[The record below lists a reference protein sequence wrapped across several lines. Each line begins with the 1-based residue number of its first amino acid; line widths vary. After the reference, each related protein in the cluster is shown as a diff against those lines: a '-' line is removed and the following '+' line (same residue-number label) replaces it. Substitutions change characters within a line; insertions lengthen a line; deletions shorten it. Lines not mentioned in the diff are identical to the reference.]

1 MAAEIKVEKDI
12 EDVRALIK
20 EIDSIQGEVNKI
32 NSAWNAYEKSI
43 PSKNIGED
51 VLGGLLKELLKK
63 EYRNIKSSETYIE
76 NRIGENS
83 LKKAIFI
90 NNTNTTTTDK
100 YLSESDIHKFTKT
113 VKELYDKINDLQ
125 SKEQPNSERAKKYT
139 TVLDNLKKDT
149 GQTPSVETLLKQTSN
164 ADSTTAYQNREK
176 IVNFI
181 NATKEMYDNGA
192 KDGEYTPLEK
202 KNIATYFSEN
212 KVDGFFKSIKENET
226 LIATKVNAVISKLTE
241 IATKFSGLD
250 TRIKKNVLEQLR
262 PKDVAAENNFDIVK
276 IVTDIVAKFIEDFKI
291 HSTIR
296 AVSGGGR
303 RKKQTGGEKVDREP
317 INQLFTKATQSIK
330 KLKDTAAEL
339 YKGLNRFSNPEM
351 GDASKGEDSIFNRL
365 FEKYMDTKENG
376 GDFIAST
383 KLIDDLKSNDLYPEE
398 VLTID
403 MRDKFIF
410 VAVTLFMR
418 IISLII
424 IEIII
429 DRKLITRMDSAIFWY
444 GITMTLFIIV
454 FVILVNYDSYKL
466 RILFNYV
473 NFHIGYSTTFSYV
486 SQLWLFGGMVYYIM
500 LNINDGIITPATND
514 EDRARLKHKVQVVSM
529 ITWFFL
535 ALGVLVM

>member
-20 EIDSIQGEVNKI
+20 EIDTIQGEVNKI

-51 VLGGLLKELLKK
+51 VLGGLLKELLKR
-63 EYRNIKSSETYIE
+63 EYRNTETYIE
-76 NRIGENS
+76 NQISENS
-83 LKKAIFI
+83 LRNAIFLKDI
-90 NNTNTTTTDK
+90 TQKDHPSE
-100 YLSESDIHKFTKT
+100 YLGSSSIGTFNKT
-113 VKELYDKINDLQ
+113 IRELYDKLIALQ
-125 SKEQPNSERAKKYT
+125 SKEEPKSEGAKKYT
-139 TVLDNLKKDT
+139 VVFDSLNDGDAPIPLD
-149 GQTPSVETLLKQTSN
+149 TLLTQRERT
-164 ADSTTAYQNREK
+164 DTATKNKEK
-176 IVNFI
+176 IINFI
-181 NATKEMYDNGA
+181 NAAKKLYDTGS

-212 KVDGFFKSIKENET
+212 KVDGFFRSIKESET
-226 LIATKVNAVISKLTE
+226 LINTKVNAVISKLTE

-250 TRIKKNVLEQLR
+250 TRIKKDVLEQLQ
-262 PKDVAAENNFDIVK
+262 PKDVAATNELDTIK
-276 IVTDIVAKFIEDFKI
+276 IVTEIIAKFIEDFKI

-317 INQLFTKATQSIK
+317 IKQLFTNATLSIK

-351 GDASKGEDSIFNRL
+351 GDASKGEDSIFNKL
-365 FEKYMDTKENG
+365 FEKYMSTKDNKETG
-376 GDFIAST
+376 GEFIAST
-383 KLIDDLKSNDLYPEE
+383 QLIDDLKSNDLYPEE
-398 VLTID
+398 VLNID

-424 IEIII
+424 IEIVI

-514 EDRARLKHKVQVVSM
+514 EERARLKHKVQVVSM

>member
-20 EIDSIQGEVNKI
+20 EIDTIQGEVNKI

-63 EYRNIKSSETYIE
+63 EYRNTETYIE
-76 NRIGENS
+76 NQISEKS
-83 LKKAIFI
+83 LRNAIFSKDI
-90 NNTNTTTTDK
+90 TQQNYPSE
-100 YLSESDIHKFTKT
+100 YLGPSSIEKFKKT
-113 VKELYDKINDLQ
+113 VTELYDKLIDLQ
-125 SKEQPNSERAKKYT
+125 SKEEPNSEGAKKYT
-139 TVLDNLKKDT
+139 VVFYTLKDGDAHIPLD
-149 GQTPSVETLLKQTSN
+149 TLLTQQERI
-164 ADSTTAYQNREK
+164 DTATKNKDK
-176 IVNFI
+176 IVKFI
-181 NATKEMYDNGA
+181 NAAKTLYDTGS

-212 KVDGFFKSIKENET
+212 KVDGFFRSIKESET

-250 TRIKKNVLEQLR
+250 TRIKKDVLEQLQ
-262 PKDVAAENNFDIVK
+262 PKDVAATNELDIIK
-276 IVTDIVAKFIEDFKI
+276 IVTEIIAKFMEDFKI

-303 RKKQTGGEKVDREP
+303 RKKQTGGGKVDREP
-317 INQLFTKATQSIK
+317 ITQLFTTATLSIK

-351 GDASKGEDSIFNRL
+351 GDASKGEDSIFNKL
-365 FEKYMDTKENG
+365 FEKYMSTKDNKDTG
-376 GDFIAST
+376 GEFIAST
-383 KLIDDLKSNDLYPEE
+383 QLIDDLKSNDLYPEE
-398 VLTID
+398 VLNID

-424 IEIII
+424 IEIVI

-514 EDRARLKHKVQVVSM
+514 EERARLKHKVQVVSM